1 MVTSLVYPLRKAA
14 PNPILPE
21 SFYARDT
28 VTVARE
34 LLGKVLVCGAMA
46 APIVEVEAY
55 LGLDDKAAHAS
66 RGITPRTR
74 VIFGPPGRA
83 YVYLVYGMH
92 QCLNLIAEAE
102 GVPGCV
108 LIRGVEGVSG
118 PGRLTRAF
126 GISRQHTG
134 QPVFEPGG
142 AITVRDE
149 GWRPGEIVVTPRI
162 GIRHCADWPLRFVA
176 AHLLPS
182 D

>member
-1 MVTSLVYPLRKAA
+1 MPP

-28 VTVARE
+28 VTVARD

-55 LGLDDKAAHAS
+55 LAVDDKAAHSA
-66 RGITPRTR
+66 RGLTPRTR

-83 YVYLVYGMH
+83 YVYLIYGMYE
-92 QCLNLIAEAE
+92 CLNIVAEPD
-102 GVPGCV
+102 GVPGCI
-108 LIRGVEGVSG
+108 LIRGVQGVSG

-126 GISRQHTG
+126 GITRAHYGT
-134 QPVFEPGG
+134 PVFDPNSP
-142 AITVRDE
+142 ITVHDA
-149 GWRPGEIVVTPRI
+149 GIQPAEILTTPRI

-176 AHLLPS
+176 RLLPS
-182 D
+182 N